1 MSGERPGLQAGAM
14 TQHVRNEER
23 ETARRASADID
34 VPDRDATPG
43 RGGLRELLGL
53 TLAAG
58 AGVLFVVRPELYEAG
73 VHLVATRAA
82 SLVH

>member
-1 MSGERPGLQAGAM
+1 M
-14 TQHVRNEER
+14 TQHVRNKEP
-23 ETARRASADID
+23 ETALGASADVDAPGPD
-34 VPDRDATPG
+34 VTPG

-73 VHLVATRAA
+73 VHLFAARAA